1 MIDPEIFDAGFK
13 SICDFGDDD
22 LMPHF
27 IYCGYHYLSTVELA
41 EKLKEIILRK
51 MRKYGIQSSILTV
64 LWMTRWNLVTKEK
77 VKKAAEG
84 KLKDDEDWKHYKGS
98 INDDLERF
106 FINLQDENEIKE
118 EGVSSFFAPKLTNE
132 EMKLVQERNQE
143 HLNTYSRHIAGL
155 NPDVDVEEMKQS
167 NSKSKFVHGGC
178 VRCTIPLTLDTIQT
192 EDITKDE
199 LQDAKITIRGTQF

>member
-1 MIDPEIFDAGFK
+1 
-13 SICDFGDDD
+13 
-22 LMPHF
+22 MPHF
-27 IYCGYHYLSTVELA
+27 IYCGTYHFYIEKRQG
-41 EKLKEIILRK
+41 KLKEIILTK
-51 MRKYGIQSSILTV
+51 MRKYGIQTSILTMV
-64 LWMTRWNLVTKEK
+64 NMLRSNLITKEK

-192 EDITKDE
+192 DDITKDE
-199 LQDAKITIRGTQF
+199 LQDAKITIRETQF